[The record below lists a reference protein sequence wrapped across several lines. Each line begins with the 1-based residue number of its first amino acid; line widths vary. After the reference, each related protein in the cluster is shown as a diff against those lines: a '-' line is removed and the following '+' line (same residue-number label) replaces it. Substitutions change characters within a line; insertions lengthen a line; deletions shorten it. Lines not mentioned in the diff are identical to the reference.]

1 MSSTTLRRVL
11 VAAAL
16 ALGLASVAPAQ
27 DKSEAV
33 RPQVGKPLQTA
44 QQLLKE
50 QKYGEALERLKEVDA
65 ISDKTPYE
73 SFITERLRGM
83 AAAGAGDTATAVK
96 SFDAVVASGRL
107 KNDEKLSILQAGA
120 ATLYKAKDYPKAA
133 DWARRYLQDGG
144 TNPQMRT
151 VLAQSLYLGEDYEG
165 AAREL
170 LAQVQADEAAGR
182 APAQE
187 QLQLLASSYLKRKDN
202 AGYAVALEKIVAHY
216 PTKEAWAD
224 LVDRT
229 QRKPGFSDKL
239 LLDAFRLQR
248 ATAGFRDAAE
258 VMEMAQ
264 LSLEAGY
271 PIEAKGVMD
280 EGYKAG
286 LLGKGNDAARQKA
299 VADRAAK
306 AAAQDVKSLGST
318 LASRDANALAAAGL
332 NLVLAGQAD
341 KGIPLLE
348 EAVAQGG
355 LKQPEETRLR
365 LGMAYVLAGQKAKA
379 LETLKAVQGGNGSA
393 DLARLWALRA
403 QRLGA

>member
-1 MSSTTLRRVL
+1 
-11 VAAAL
+11 
-16 ALGLASVAPAQ
+16 
-27 DKSEAV
+27 
-33 RPQVGKPLQTA
+33 
-44 QQLLKE
+44 
-50 QKYGEALERLKEVDA
+50 
-65 ISDKTPYE
+65 
-73 SFITERLRGM
+73 M
-83 AAAGAGDTATAVK
+83 A
-96 SFDAVVASGRL
+96 FDAGVASGRL
-107 KNDEKLSILQAGA
+107 QREEKLSILQAGA
-120 ATLYKAKDYPKAA
+120 ATLYKAKDYAKAA
-133 DWARRYLQDGG
+133 DWSRRYLQEGG
-144 TNPQMRT
+144 SNPQIRT

-165 AAREL
+165 ASREL

-187 QLQLLASSYLKRKDN
+187 QLQLLASSSLKRKDN
-202 AGYAVALEKIVAHY
+202 AGYAAALEKIVAHY

-264 LSLEAGY
+264 LALEAGY
-271 PIEAKGVMD
+271 PIEAQAVMD

-286 LLGKGNDAARQKA
+286 LLGKGGDAARQKS

-306 AAAQDVKSLGST
+306 AAALDAKGLGAAP
-318 LASRDANALAAAGL
+318 ASKDANALAGAGL

-348 EAVAQGG
+348 EALAKGG

-379 LETLKAVQGGNGSA
+379 LETLKAVQGANGSA